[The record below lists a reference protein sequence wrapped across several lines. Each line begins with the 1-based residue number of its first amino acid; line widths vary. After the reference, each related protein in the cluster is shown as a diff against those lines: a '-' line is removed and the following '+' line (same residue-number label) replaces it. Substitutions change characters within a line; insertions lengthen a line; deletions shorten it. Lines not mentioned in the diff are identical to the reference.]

1 MKAQLAL
8 LMILALVGCKKANP
22 DSSGAGEIP
31 IEFQGEWI
39 FDEDS
44 ATAEIDTMEISD
56 EEKLKLQ
63 SSYIGIVRGE
73 RRSVNSTGLVSGPSF
88 PDGVVEIRIQV
99 ERVTE
104 DGVIMKGTNS
114 LNKDS
119 IEYSLDSV
127 VEGVWRSQMLDSSM
141 NPVKDLPD
149 NFWMRP

>member
-1 MKAQLAL
+1 M
-8 LMILALVGCKKANP
+8 
-22 DSSGAGEIP
+22 
-31 IEFQGEWI
+31 
-39 FDEDS
+39 
-44 ATAEIDTMEISD
+44 
-56 EEKLKLQ
+56 
-63 SSYIGIVRGE
+63 
-73 RRSVNSTGLVSGPSF
+73 
-88 PDGVVEIRIQV
+88 VEIRIQV

-127 VEGVWRSQMLDSSM
+127 VEGVWRSQMLDNSM